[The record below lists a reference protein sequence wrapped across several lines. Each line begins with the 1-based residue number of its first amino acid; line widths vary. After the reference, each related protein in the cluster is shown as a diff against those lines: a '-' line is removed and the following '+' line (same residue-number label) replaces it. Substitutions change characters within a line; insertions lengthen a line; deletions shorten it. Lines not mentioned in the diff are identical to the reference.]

1 MVRLSPR
8 DGVGRGVFGWLP
20 ALVLAV
26 AITLVL
32 PSAPAQAGRLV
43 VTGHDADLHCSGGS
57 QCHFVR
63 VAVSY
68 VRAGAPDP
76 TKPVLVLDRGSLQF
90 GTALD
95 SAFGAGVVPR
105 VVMDPRSAQFRS
117 APLTTSRYSA
127 ILVASD
133 TTCGGCDLND
143 FDSSPDSDAINAR
156 KAAISSFFNAGGG
169 VYANSGGSRGDGDPV
184 IPDVY
189 YSFVPAPLGGQ
200 VVQPPFCLTSV
211 GIAAGFEDQTCPD
224 ASRRSGT
231 NSDINC
237 CATHNSFQDP
247 PAGSALRVAERDLG
261 LDGVVSA
268 DDGAETLIADGR
280 ISGGGVV
287 EGGLAAPVLGRS
299 VNVSVVRG
307 KVFVAVKGESPPGAG
322 SVPGLKG
329 KSFVPLTD
337 GRHIPTGS
345 FLDTRRGTVKLVSAT
360 GSGSKTQSGQ
370 FKAGVFQVKQS
381 AKRSAKGLTELRL
394 KGGKFSSCTR
404 ASAGVARAVAAK
416 VSKRTIRRLRAKAK
430 GRFRTRGRRSAATV
444 RGTSWWTE
452 DRCDGTLT
460 KVQSGKVAV
469 RDFGRRKT
477 IVVRRGQRYL
487 ARAGG

>member
-1 MVRLSPR
+1 MAARP
-8 DGVGRGVFGWLP
+8 GARGGDHSR
-20 ALVLAV
+20 
-26 AITLVL
+26 
-32 PSAPAQAGRLV
+32 PSAGAAQAGGLWLR
-43 VTGHDADLHCSGGS
+43 GHDADLHCSGGS
-57 QCHFVR
+57 QCHFIR

-287 EGGLAAPVLGRS
+287 EGASGCAGPRPLGERVSAARQGVRCRDGR
-299 VNVSVVRG
+299 
-307 KVFVAVKGESPPGAG
+307 VAARRRVGAG
-322 SVPGLKG
+322 
-329 KSFVPLTD
+329 D
-337 GRHIPTGS
+337 QGRASCRSPRTSHIPTGS
-345 FLDTRRGTVKLVSAT
+345 FL
-360 GSGSKTQSGQ
+360 
-370 FKAGVFQVKQS
+370 
-381 AKRSAKGLTELRL
+381 
-394 KGGKFSSCTR
+394 
-404 ASAGVARAVAAK
+404 
-416 VSKRTIRRLRAKAK
+416 
-430 GRFRTRGRRSAATV
+430 
-444 RGTSWWTE
+444 
-452 DRCDGTLT
+452 
-460 KVQSGKVAV
+460 
-469 RDFGRRKT
+469 
-477 IVVRRGQRYL
+477 
-487 ARAGG
+487 

>member
-1 MVRLSPR
+1 MAARP
-8 DGVGRGVFGWLP
+8 DGRGGAHARP
-20 ALVLAV
+20 
-26 AITLVL
+26 
-32 PSAPAQAGRLV
+32 PAPAQAGRLV

-63 VAVSY
+63 VAVQY

-76 TKPVLVLDRGSLQF
+76 TKPVLVLDRGTLQF
-90 GTALD
+90 ATALD
-95 SAFGAGVVPR
+95 LAFGAGALPR

-143 FDSSPDSDAINAR
+143 FSSTPDSDAINAR
-156 KAAISSFFNAGGG
+156 KSAIASFFNAGGG
-169 VYANSGGSRGDGDPV
+169 VYANAGGSRGDGDPA

-224 ASRRSGT
+224 ASRRNGT

-287 EGGLAAPVLGRS
+287 KGGLAAPVLGRS

-307 KVFVAVKGESPPGAG
+307 KVYVAVKGEAPPGGG

-329 KSFVPLTD
+329 KRFVPLTEAS
-337 GRHIPTGS
+337 HIPTGS
-345 FLDTRRGTVKLVSAT
+345 LLDTRRGTVKLASAT

-370 FKAGVFQVKQS
+370 FNAGVFQVLQS
-381 AKRSAKGLTELRL
+381 RKRKAKGLTELRL
-394 KGGKFSSCTR
+394 KGGKFGSCSR
-404 ASAGVARAVAAK
+404 AAVAAGARAQAAQ
-416 VSKRTIRRLRAKAK
+416 VSKRKIRRLRSKVK
-430 GRFRTRGRRSAATV
+430 GRFRTRGRALGRHCARHQLVDRRS
-444 RGTSWWTE
+444 
-452 DRCDGTLT
+452 L
-460 KVQSGKVAV
+460 
-469 RDFGRRKT
+469 RRH
-477 IVVRRGQRYL
+477 VSPRS
-487 ARAGG
+487 